1 MPVLESGAPLPFK
14 IVFGIVD
21 DVLPAD
27 FGLVAALANG
37 AIEENVIASEI
48 TTAFAIR
55 VRFMEPPGPLLQI
68 GYRKCELGERRGE
81 GGFP

>member
-1 MPVLESGAPLPFK
+1 MPVLVSGAPLPFK

-37 AIEENVIASEI
+37 AVEVNVIAIEI
-48 TTAFAIR
+48 TIACAIR

-68 GYRKCELGERRGE
+68 G
-81 GGFP
+81 

>member
-1 MPVLESGAPLPFK
+1 VLESGAPLPFK
-14 IVFGIVD
+14 IVFGIVE

-37 AIEENVIASEI
+37 AVEVNVITMEI

-68 GYRKCELGERRGE
+68 GYQKCELAATGGE
-81 GGFP
+81 GGIP